1 MSAEEGHSS
10 RRACIGSSHCL
21 SARGLAMKAAS
32 RAELDRLFEME
43 FWFFLAFLVDM
54 VAVER

>member
-1 MSAEEGHSS
+1 
-10 RRACIGSSHCL
+10 
-21 SARGLAMKAAS
+21 MKAAS